1 MDYRKRKQIIITSIL
16 AVILI
21 LILVGI
27 YFSWFRQAP
36 TCFDGKQNQKEG
48 GVDCGG
54 PCAMSCERLTIKD
67 IEVQWTK
74 AIELKDSHYDLV
86 AKIMN
91 PNPNYGLSLI
101 RYTLRALDEAGALLL
116 EQKGKDFILPGQSK
130 YLIEGNLALSVAPA
144 KIEAVI
150 DRASKEEWLKISQDY
165 QAPEIYIHD
174 KLVQPLADNK
184 EGAQA
189 SGIIKNNS
197 NYDFDRILV
206 AIILFDEEGKIIGVN
221 KTEARTVL
229 AGEDR
234 YFSALWFS
242 PLRGQIKSA
251 EMQVDTNLF
260 SNDNFML
267 RFGTPEK
274 FQEYETKGQ

>member
-1 MDYRKRKQIIITSIL
+1 MDYRKRKQIIITSVL
-16 AVILI
+16 AVF
-21 LILVGI
+21 LILVLVGV
-27 YFSWFRQAP
+27 YFSWIKQPA

-48 GVDCGG
+48 GVDCSG

-67 IEVQWTK
+67 VQVEWVE
-74 AIELKDSHYDLV
+74 AVQLKDGHYDLA
-86 AKIMN
+86 AKITN

-101 RYTLRALDEAGALLL
+101 RYTFKVFDEAGASLL

-130 YLIEGNLALSVAPA
+130 YLIEGNLALSTAPA
-144 KIEAVI
+144 KVTVTI
-150 DRASKEEWLKISQDY
+150 DKASKEEWLKLSQDY
-165 QAPEIYIHD
+165 QTPEIYVHD

-184 EGAQA
+184 EGIQA

-206 AIILFDEEGKIIGVN
+206 TIVLFDENNKIIGVN

-234 YFSALWFS
+234 YFTALWFS
-242 PLRGQIKSA
+242 PFSAEIKSA

-267 RFGTPEK
+267 RFGVSEK
-274 FQEYETKGQ
+274 FQEY

>member
-1 MDYRKRKQIIITSIL
+1 MDYRKRKQIIIASIL
-16 AVILI
+16 TVFLI

-27 YFSWFRQAP
+27 YFSWIRQAP
-36 TCFDGKQNQKEG
+36 TCFDNKQNQGETG
-48 GVDCGG
+48 LDCGG

-67 IEVQWTK
+67 IEVQWVQ
-74 AIELKDSHYDLV
+74 AVELKDNDYDLA
-86 AKIMN
+86 AKIIN
-91 PNPNYGLSLI
+91 PNPNYGLSLF
-101 RYTLRALDEAGALLL
+101 RYTFKIYDGAGALIL
-116 EQKGKDFILPGQSK
+116 EQKGKDFILPGESK
-130 YLIEGNLALSVAPA
+130 YLIEGKLALSAVPA
-144 KIEAVI
+144 KVEIMI
-150 DRASKEEWLKISQDY
+150 DKVNKEEWLKLSQDY
-165 QAPEIYIHD
+165 QAPEIYIHN
-174 KLVQPLADNK
+174 KLIQPLADNK

-206 AIILFDEEGKIIGVN
+206 AVILFDENNKIIGVN

-242 PLRGQIKSA
+242 PIRGQIKTA
-251 EMQVDTNLF
+251 EMQIDTNLF

-267 RFGTPEK
+267 RFGVSEK
-274 FQEYETKGQ
+274 FQEY

>member
-1 MDYRKRKQIIITSIL
+1 MDYRKRKQIIIISIL
-16 AVILI
+16 ALALI
-21 LILVGI
+21 LLLVGA
-27 YFSWFRQAP
+27 YFKWFYQGA
-36 TCFDGKQNQKEG
+36 TCFDAKQNQNEG
-48 GVDCGG
+48 GIDCGG
-54 PCAMSCERLTIKD
+54 SCAMSCERLTIRD
-67 IEVQWTK
+67 IEAQWAQ
-74 AIELKDSHYDLV
+74 AIELKDNHYDLV
-86 AKIMN
+86 AKIVN

-101 RYTLRALDEAGALLL
+101 RYTFKVLDEAGALLL
-116 EQKGKDFILPGQSK
+116 EQKGKDFILPGESK
-130 YLIEGNLALSVAPA
+130 YLIESNLALSVSPA
-144 KIEAVI
+144 KIELTI
-150 DRASKEEWLKISQDY
+150 DKVSKEDWLKLSQDY

-174 KLVQPLADNK
+174 KLVQPLPDNK

-197 NYDFDRILV
+197 NYDFEKILV
-206 AIILFDEEGKIIGVN
+206 AIILFDENDKIIGVN

-242 PLRGQIKSA
+242 PLDGGIKSA

-267 RFGTPEK
+267 RFGASEK
-274 FQEYETKGQ
+274 FQEY

>member
-1 MDYRKRKQIIITSIL
+1 MDYRKRKQTIIVSIL
-16 AVILI
+16 AVFLI
-21 LILVGI
+21 LILVWVYLSFI
-27 YFSWFRQAP
+27 KEPP
-36 TCFDGKQNQKEG
+36 TCFDGKQNQGEG
-48 GVDCGG
+48 GLDCGG

-67 IEVQWTK
+67 IKVEWAQAV
-74 AIELKDSHYDLV
+74 ELKDGHYDLAARIV
-86 AKIMN
+86 N

-101 RYTLRALDEAGALLL
+101 RYTFKVLDESDVLIT
-116 EQKGKDFILPGQSK
+116 EQKGKDFILPGESK
-130 YLIEGNLALSVAPA
+130 YLIEGNIALSTTPA
-144 KIEAVI
+144 KVELTIDAV
-150 DRASKEEWLKISQDY
+150 SKEEWLKLSQDY

-174 KLVQPLADNK
+174 KLVQPLADNE
-184 EGAQA
+184 EGAQT
-189 SGIIKNNS
+189 SGVIKNNS

-206 AIILFDEEGKIIGVN
+206 AVVLFDENGKIIGVN

-242 PLRGQIKSA
+242 PIRGQIKSA

-267 RFGTPEK
+267 RFGVSEK
-274 FQEYETKGQ
+274 FQEY

>member
-1 MDYRKRKQIIITSIL
+1 MDYRKRKQIIISCIL
-16 AVILI
+16 ALI
-21 LILVGI
+21 LTLLGLWVYFGI
-27 YFSWFRQAP
+27 FYQSA

-48 GVDCGG
+48 GIDCGG
-54 PCAMSCERLTIKD
+54 SCAMSCERLTIKD
-67 IEVQWTK
+67 VEVQWAQ
-74 AIELKDSHYDLV
+74 AIALKDNHYDLAARIV
-86 AKIMN
+86 N

-101 RYTLRALDEAGALLL
+101 RYNFTVFDETGALIL
-116 EQKGKDFILPGQSK
+116 EQKSKDFILPGQSK
-130 YLIEGNLALSVAPA
+130 YLIVGNLILSAIPA
-144 KIEAVI
+144 KVTVTI
-150 DRASKEEWLKISQDY
+150 DKVSKEEWLKLSQDY
-165 QAPEIYIHD
+165 QEPEIYIHD

-206 AIILFDEEGKIIGVN
+206 AVILFDENNKIIGVN

-242 PLRGQIKSA
+242 SFNGQIKSA

-267 RFGTPEK
+267 RFGAPEK
-274 FQEYETKGQ
+274 FQEY